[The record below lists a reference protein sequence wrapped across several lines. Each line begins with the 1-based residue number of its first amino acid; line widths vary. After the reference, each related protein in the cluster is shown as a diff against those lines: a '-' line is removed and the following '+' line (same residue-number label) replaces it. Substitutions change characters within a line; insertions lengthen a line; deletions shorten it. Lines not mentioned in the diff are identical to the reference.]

1 MLNFLFKCELFYIF
15 IAAVQLA
22 SISQH
27 SPLDTDRSKSSFIQA
42 KIMTTITMIF
52 ILYTFNVNFC
62 KV

>member
-1 MLNFLFKCELFYIF
+1 MKFF

-27 SPLDTDRSKSSFIQA
+27 SSLDSDRSKSSFIQA
-42 KIMTTITMIF
+42 KITTIMTMIF
-52 ILYTFNVNFC
+52 ILYIFNVNFC